1 MKTRIKICFS
11 FIISILHFYSI
22 LYSISIDEILL
33 ESPLRYYLRE
43 IEITELHTGV
53 ELIDCSYAI
62 NLDERINRWNQL
74 RDSWKKNGLSVNRVQ
89 AVNGW
94 NLSKDCIKTLSFPH
108 DSMPGGVLGCFLSHI
123 SVLKNAY
130 EN

>member
-1 MKTRIKICFS
+1 M
-11 FIISILHFYSI
+11 
-22 LYSISIDEILL
+22 E
-33 ESPLRYYLRE
+33 P
-43 IEITELHTGV
+43 ITGFME
-53 ELIDCSYAI
+53 
-62 NLDERINRWNQL
+62 
-74 RDSWKKNGLSVNRVQ
+74 KNGLSVNRVQ

-108 DSMPGGVLGCFLSHI
+108 HSMPGGVLGCFLSHI